1 MSVSQPS
8 LTMEQQLFFDVI
20 GERRSVRSYDPEIR
34 ISREELTEVLR
45 QATLA
50 PSAANLQPSRF
61 LVIDS
66 PELKQKLLPIAFN
79 QQQVVE
85 ASAVIAVLGD
95 LECYKLAEKIY
106 GMTVDAGYMPA
117 ETAKSFVER
126 YTGMYSSLPPE
137 AIREKVYTDGGLV
150 SMQLMLVARA
160 KGYDTVSMGGY
171 DKQKFMEAFRISKRY
186 VPIMLIAIGKAAKPG
201 HPTVRL
207 AVDDVAFFNEMPKED
222 LDEITCER

>member
-1 MSVSQPS
+1 MSVSQS
-8 LTMEQQLFFDVI
+8 SQTVEQQQFFNVI
-20 GERRSVRSYDPEIR
+20 QDRRSVRSYDPEVKIP
-34 ISREELTEVLR
+34 REEMNEILQ

-50 PSAANLQPSRF
+50 PSGANLQPWRF

-66 PELKQKLLPIAFN
+66 QELKQKLLPIAFN
-79 QQQVVE
+79 QQQVIE

-106 GMTVDAGYMPA
+106 GMAVDAGYMPA

-126 YTGMYSSLPPE
+126 YQGMFASMPKE
-137 AIREKVYTDGGLV
+137 TIRRSVSIDGGLV

-160 KGYDTVSMGGY
+160 KGYDTVPMGGY
-171 DKQKFMEAFRISKRY
+171 DQAKFAEAFDIPERY
-186 VPIMLIAIGKAAKPG
+186 APVMLIAIGKAAKPG

-207 AVDDVAFFNEMPKED
+207 PIQDVAFFNEMPKA
-222 LDEITCER
+222 

>member
-1 MSVSQPS
+1 MSVSQS
-8 LTMEQQLFFDVI
+8 SQTVEQQQFFNVI
-20 GERRSVRSYDPEIR
+20 QDRRSVRSYDPEVKIP
-34 ISREELTEVLR
+34 REEMNEILQ

-50 PSAANLQPSRF
+50 PSGANLQPWRF

-66 PELKQKLLPIAFN
+66 QELKQKLLPIAFN
-79 QQQVVE
+79 QQQVIE

-106 GMTVDAGYMPA
+106 GMAVDAGYMPA

-126 YTGMYSSLPPE
+126 YQGMFASMPKE
-137 AIREKVYTDGGLV
+137 TIRRSVSIDGGLV

-160 KGYDTVSMGGY
+160 KGYDTVPMGGY
-171 DKQKFMEAFRISKRY
+171 DQAKFVEAFDIPERY
-186 VPIMLIAIGKAAKPG
+186 APVMLIAIGKAAKPG

-207 AVDDVAFFNEMPKED
+207 PIQDVAFFNEMPKA
-222 LDEITCER
+222 

>member
-1 MSVSQPS
+1 MSVSQS
-8 LTMEQQLFFDVI
+8 SQTVEQQQFFNVI
-20 GERRSVRSYDPEIR
+20 QDRRSVRSYDPEVKIP
-34 ISREELTEVLR
+34 REEMNEILQ

-50 PSAANLQPSRF
+50 PSGANLQPWRF

-66 PELKQKLLPIAFN
+66 QELKQKLLPIAFN
-79 QQQVVE
+79 QQQVIE

-106 GMTVDAGYMPA
+106 GMAVDAGYMPA

-126 YTGMYSSLPPE
+126 YQGMFASMPKE
-137 AIREKVYTDGGLV
+137 TIRRSVSIDGGLV

-160 KGYDTVSMGGY
+160 KGYDTVPMGGY
-171 DKQKFMEAFRISKRY
+171 DQAKFVEAFDIPERY
-186 VPIMLIAIGKAAKPG
+186 APVMLIAIGKAAKPG

-207 AVDDVAFFNEMPKED
+207 PIEDVAFFNEMPKA
-222 LDEITCER
+222 

>member
-1 MSVSQPS
+1 MSVSLPS
-8 LTMEQQLFFDVI
+8 QTMEHQLFFDVI
-20 GERRSVRSYDPEIR
+20 RERRSVRSYDPEIK
-34 ISREELTEVLR
+34 ISRKELTEILR

-50 PSAANLQPSRF
+50 PSAANLQPWRF

-95 LECYKLAEKIY
+95 LECYKFAEKIY
-106 GMTVDAGYMPA
+106 GMAVDAGYMPA

-126 YTGMYSSLPPE
+126 YTGMYSSMPPE
-137 AIREKVYTDGGLV
+137 AIRQKVYTDCGLV

-160 KGYDTVSMGGY
+160 KGYDTVPMGGY
-171 DKQKFMEAFRISKRY
+171 DQAKFVEAFDIPERY
-186 VPIMLIAIGKAAKPG
+186 APVMLIAMGKAMKPG

-207 AVDDVAFFNEMPKED
+207 AVDDVAFFNEIPME
-222 LDEITCER
+222 